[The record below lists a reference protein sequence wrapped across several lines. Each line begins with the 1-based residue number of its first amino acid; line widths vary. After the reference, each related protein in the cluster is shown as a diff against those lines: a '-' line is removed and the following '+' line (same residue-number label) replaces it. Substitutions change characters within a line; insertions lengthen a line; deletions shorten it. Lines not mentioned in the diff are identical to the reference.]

1 MATRTVEAIEW
12 VVVIAG
18 LLSSVVQQNHCRDL
32 RPGYGHPLRDRETA
46 RVAIT
51 CRQRLFPTCYGSEF
65 ISRDLD
71 LWAYAN
77 NVTLDFS
84 PPGKPTDNGF
94 IEALNSKFL
103 TLADA
108 REKMEDWRRH
118 YNEERPHSAIGYNVP
133 IALHNPGGDPSPS
146 P

>member
-1 MATRTVEAIEW
+1 MARMNIHKYAR
-12 VVVIAG
+12 
-18 LLSSVVQQNHCRDL
+18 LMS
-32 RPGYGHPLRDRETA
+32 LRDMETA
-46 RVAIT
+46 RAAIP